1 MSNNQNFNIA
11 YPQSE
16 DAITLVF
23 NDNFPIESIF
33 IGITHPLS
41 SYQINRKEQS
51 NYHNFEYVLSGKG
64 EIFID
69 GKKMPLN
76 SGDTFILS
84 KANVHNFRSD
94 KSDPLKKI
102 WISLKSDYLDKM
114 TESFKIKSGV
124 YKINVEK
131 NFLAILNVARAQASP
146 QDKFFSIADNLH
158 EIITSASR
166 SILLTTDDAF
176 STIKN
181 ELLSSVY
188 DKRSLDEIAQKL
200 FMSRSNL
207 IRIFKKKTG
216 ITPYAFLLNEKLAVA
231 QTLLSS
237 TDMTV
242 KAVADLLCFT
252 DEHYFS
258 FLFKQKTGKTPTEF
272 RK

>member
-1 MSNNQNFNIA
+1 MSNFENFNIA

-16 DAITLVF
+16 DAVTLVF

-33 IGITHPLS
+33 VGITHPLS

-64 EIFID
+64 EIVIN
-69 GKKMPLN
+69 GKKMPLKA
-76 SGDTFILS
+76 GDTFVLNN
-84 KANVHNFRSD
+84 AHEHNFRSD
-94 KSDPLKKI
+94 KKDPLEKV
-102 WISLKSDYLDKM
+102 WISLKSDYIDKM
-114 TESFKIKSGV
+114 AECFKVTSGV
-124 YKINVEK
+124 YNVNLEK
-131 NFLAILNVARAQASP
+131 NFLAILNVARAETTP
-146 QDKFFSIADNLH
+146 QNKFFTIADNLH
-158 EIITSASR
+158 EIITTISK
-166 SILLTTDDAF
+166 SILTTTDSVFNA
-176 STIKN
+176 IKN

-188 DKRSLDEIAQKL
+188 TKRSLDEIAQKL

-207 IRIFKKKTG
+207 IRIFKKQTG
-216 ITPYAFLLNEKLAVA
+216 ITPYAFLLNEKLSVA
-231 QTLLSS
+231 STLLSS

-258 FLFKQKTGKTPTEF
+258 FLFKEKTGKTPTEF

>member
-1 MSNNQNFNIA
+1 MSKVLDFNIE

-16 DAITLVF
+16 DAVTLVF
-23 NDNFPIESIF
+23 NDDFPIESVF

-64 EIFID
+64 EIIID
-69 GKKMPLN
+69 GKKMPLS
-76 SGDTFILS
+76 SGDAFVLS
-84 KANVHNFRSD
+84 KVNVHNFRSD
-94 KSDPLKKI
+94 KRDPLKKI

-114 TESFKIKSGV
+114 IESFKVKSGV
-124 YKINVEK
+124 YKVNVEK
-131 NFLAILNVARAQASP
+131 NFLAIFNVARAETTP
-146 QDKFFSIADNLH
+146 QNKFFTIADNLH
-158 EIITSASR
+158 QIITTISK
-166 SILLTTDDAF
+166 SILTTNDSVF
-176 STIKN
+176 NSIKN

-188 DKRSLDEIAQKL
+188 TKRSLDEIASKL

-207 IRIFKKKTG
+207 IRIFKKNTG
-216 ITPYAFLLNEKLAVA
+216 ITPYAFLLNEKLSVA
-231 QTLLSS
+231 STLLSS

-242 KAVADLLCFT
+242 KAVSDLLCFT

-272 RK
+272 RN